1 MTWATDD
8 RGGLRTWIALLALVV
23 GVCPF
28 GYAQVESPMA
38 TSPDG
43 GATKETMPETTPASD
58 PASDP
63 AQGNLA
69 DEQRRLA
76 EDYAR
81 LEQKLR
87 RLAQVSAAT
96 DPARAALL
104 KQAFAESKQ
113 RFLAG
118 QLEELARS
126 LAAGSDSGGPAFD
139 QVLEGQSKVQ
149 ADFKALVELL
159 QNESQAKAVES
170 ETRRLKELIQRL
182 GRVIRSQEGIL
193 GRTESGDDEQRLAAD
208 QGELAERTG
217 DLHGDVEKHAAEQR
231 AESGEP
237 MPGESTPGENT
248 PGQPMPGDMPP
259 GEQGDAGKPSG
270 EQGKPA
276 DQPGQPGDAT
286 PMEDSSKGEESPED
300 TLAKRL
306 EAARRAMDEAKQKLE
321 EANRKQAAQ
330 EQRKAIEQLKAAQ
343 AEIERILRQMRE
355 EQVSR
360 TLVALEQRFRVMLD
374 AEIAVHD
381 ETKQLDKTPA
391 EQRSA
396 EDDIKAARIG
406 RKQQEIVLMCDRAL
420 ALLHEDGSAAALSEA
435 VEQVGG
441 DMRTVAEL
449 LGQSRVDAYTQ
460 QIEQDVITA
469 LDELLAAVK
478 QAQEDAKK
486 PRPPRGPGDAGPA
499 SEPPLVDM
507 LAELKMLRTM
517 QVRVNRRLKQIG
529 ELVQGDETNDPQLRK
544 GLDDLAARQER
555 LVEITRD
562 IVTGKTE

>member
-8 RGGLRTWIALLALVV
+8 RWVLRTWIVLLALVV
-23 GVCPF
+23 GVCPY
-28 GYAQVESPMA
+28 GYAQVESPIA
-38 TSPDG
+38 TSPEG
-43 GATKETMPETTPASD
+43 GAAEGVASEAAPASD
-58 PASDP
+58 AANDP

-139 QVLEGQSKVQ
+139 QVLDGQSKVQ
-149 ADFKALVELL
+149 ADLKALVELL

-170 ETRRLKELIQRL
+170 ETRRLKEFIQRL

-193 GRTESGDDEQRLAAD
+193 SRTESGDDEQRLAAD

-231 AESGEP
+231 AETGEP
-237 MPGESTPGENT
+237 MPGENT

-259 GEQGDAGKPSG
+259 GEPGDAGKPSG

-276 DQPGQPGDAT
+276 DEPGQPGDAA
-286 PMEDSSKGEESPED
+286 PMEKSSKGEESPED
-300 TLAKRL
+300 ALAKRL
-306 EAARRAMDEAKQKLE
+306 EAARRAMDEARKKLD

-330 EQRKAIEQLKAAQ
+330 EQRKALEQLKAAQ

-486 PRPPRGPGDAGPA
+486 PRPPPGPDDAGPA
-499 SEPPLVDM
+499 GEPPLVDM
-507 LAELKMLRTM
+507 LSELKMLRTM

-529 ELVQGDETNDPQLRK
+529 DLVQGDETNDPQLRK
-544 GLDDLAARQER
+544 GLDELAARQER